1 MKSDGSGKPG
11 DDQITMSRQ
20 SRSKLVNALLN
31 WFAKHKRALPWRA
44 TRDPY
49 RIWISEV
56 MLQQT
61 QAATVI
67 PFYKRFLEQFPDIA
81 ALAAADDRVLM
92 KAWEG
97 LGYYARARNLRAAAQ
112 TIVREHGGKLP
123 TSPEA
128 LLKLPGFGPYTA
140 AAVASLAFGADS
152 AAVDGNV
159 MRVLAR
165 VYAIDTDIRQMAT
178 RRKLQRLADAL
189 VPAGRAGAFN
199 EALMELGALVCR
211 PKNPACSDCP
221 IRRFCR
227 AFQEDRVRDLPV
239 KSRKPAVPHHEI
251 AIGVVHRKGKVLI
264 ALRPAD
270 GLLGNLWEFPGGKRK
285 TDETLAECCRREIKE
300 ETNLDVEVTETFA
313 IVPHAY
319 THFRITLHAFHCRYT
334 GGKAQPRT
342 SQAVRWVALN
352 ELDDYAFPKANK
364 QIIAALRESRV
375 WSLVSGVWSRKS

>member
-1 MKSDGSGKPG
+1 MKSDGSGKARNP
-11 DDQITMSRQ
+11 R
-20 SRSKLVNALLN
+20 KLTNQRANHQLVTALLD

-44 TRDPY
+44 TQDPY
-49 RIWISEV
+49 RIWLSEV

-61 QAATVI
+61 QVATVI
-67 PFYKRFLEQFPDIA
+67 PFYERFLKQFPTLA
-81 ALAAADDRVLM
+81 ALAAASDAALM

-112 TIVREHGGKLP
+112 TIVREHKGKLP
-123 TSPEA
+123 RSTDA

-140 AAVASLAFGADS
+140 AAVASLAFGADC

-165 VYAIDTDIRQMAT
+165 VYAIDADIRQMTT
-178 RRKLQRLADAL
+178 RRRLQRLADAL
-189 VPAGRAGAFN
+189 VPMGRAGAFN
-199 EALMELGALVCR
+199 EALMELGALRCR
-211 PKNPACSDCP
+211 PKNPVCSDCP
-221 IRRFCR
+221 IRRGCR
-227 AFQEDRVRDLPV
+227 AFQEDRVGDLPV
-239 KSRKPAVPHHEI
+239 KSPKPAVPHHEI
-251 AIGVVHRKGKVLI
+251 AVGVVHRQGKVLI

-285 TDETLAECCRREIKE
+285 TDETLAQCCRREIKE
-300 ETNLDVEVTETFA
+300 ETDLNVEVTETFA

-334 GGKAQPRT
+334 GGRAQPRT
-342 SQAVRWVALN
+342 SQAIRWVTLD

-364 QIIAALRESRV
+364 QIIAALRQSRESGE
-375 WSLVSGVWSRKS
+375 S

>member
-1 MKSDGSGKPG
+1 MKSHGSGKPHN
-11 DDQITMSRQ
+11 QQLTISKPT
-20 SRSKLVNALLN
+20 RSKLVAALLN

-61 QAATVI
+61 QTATVI
-67 PFYKRFLEQFPDIA
+67 PFYERFLKQFPTIA
-81 ALAAADDRVLM
+81 ALASADDRILM

-112 TIVREHGGKLP
+112 TLACEHDGKLP
-123 TSPEA
+123 TSIDE
-128 LLKLPGFGPYTA
+128 LLQLPGFGPYTA
-140 AAVASLAFGADS
+140 AAVASLAFGADC

-165 VYAIDTDIRQMAT
+165 VYALDADIRQT
-178 RRKLQRLADAL
+178 KTQRRLQELADAL

-211 PKNPACSDCP
+211 PKNPACHACP

-227 AFQEDRVRDLPV
+227 AFQEDRVGELPV

-251 AIGVVHRKGKVLI
+251 AIGVVHRQGKVLI

-285 TDETLAECCRREIKE
+285 PDETLAECCRREIKE
-300 ETNLDVEVTETFA
+300 ETGLDIEVGESFA
-313 IVPHAY
+313 LVRHAY
-319 THFRITLHAFHCRYT
+319 THFRITLHAFRCRYT
-334 GGKAQPRT
+334 GGRAQPRS
-342 SQAVRWVALN
+342 SQAVRWVAVD

-364 QIIAALRESRV
+364 QIIAALRQ
-375 WSLVSGVWSRKS
+375 SLDYSF